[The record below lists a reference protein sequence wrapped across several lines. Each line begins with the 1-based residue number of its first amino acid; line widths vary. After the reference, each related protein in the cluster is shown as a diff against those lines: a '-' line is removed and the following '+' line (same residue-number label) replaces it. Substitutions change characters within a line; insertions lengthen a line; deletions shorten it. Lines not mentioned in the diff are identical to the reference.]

1 MTRLKLILSVV
12 LTGGLAVVVVLQ
24 YLSLSRLRAENES
37 LRLQLDEWSK
47 ARVAQPD
54 SAAVANDASARD
66 QLSELL
72 KLRAEVTQLRSQSNQ
87 IASLR
92 ERNEKLLASEKE
104 KEAIWAAR
112 PKPASEKSPE
122 DALPQDI
129 HPKESW
135 AFRGY
140 GTPDATVESVSWAM
154 LNGDKA
160 KFLAGFSPDM
170 LAKLQ
175 PLLDGDGFSREMSK
189 IDRGEFRIL
198 DRQTLSDD
206 EMVLTV
212 YATRKDASGNY
223 VGKSEDTTFKRI
235 DGLWKVADS
244 ANAPQ

>member
-1 MTRLKLILSVV
+1 MTRLKLILSVA
-12 LTGGLAVVVVLQ
+12 LAAGLVVAAIMQ
-24 YLSLSRLRAENES
+24 YESFSKLRTENES
-37 LRLQLDEWSK
+37 LRRQLDELST
-47 ARVAQPD
+47 ARAAQRD
-54 SAAVANDASARD
+54 TAASANDASARD

-92 ERNEKLLASEKE
+92 ERNEKLQASEKE
-104 KEAIWAAR
+104 KEAIWAAQ
-112 PKPASEKSPE
+112 PKPAAIKSPE

-129 HPKESW
+129 HPKASW

-160 KFLAGFSPDM
+160 AFLAGFSPEM

-175 PLLDGDGFSREMSK
+175 PLMEEGAFPREMSK
-189 IDRGEFRIL
+189 IDTGEFRIL

-206 EMVLTV
+206 VMVLTV
-212 YATRKDASGNY
+212 YATRKDSSGNY

-235 DGLWKVADS
+235 DGAWKVADS